1 MERITIEKLK
11 RFKES
16 EDKIEFKRAEQG
28 NFAYDGGSRAKP
40 SDRRK
45 CILGYVTALCNEGG
59 GYLVLGMED
68 AYPHKVVG
76 TKQSEGQLG
85 ELESNIYRDTLIRP
99 VIYELYLIKDG
110 NHKVCSTNGDFKE
123 IFFELLNDE
132 LEDEQEDEEEEF
144 PGNIEIEEV
153 QLINLDSIVNS
164 VRTDDPVRMYLKDIG
179 NIPLLDLETE
189 TELANTVVKGREA
202 IEKINDFDNGLIDLT
217 DAEEAKYRKLAED
230 AYYAKNK
237 LVDSNLRL
245 VVSIAKRYTGRNL
258 PFLDL
263 IQEGNMGLMK
273 AVDKFEPDKG
283 YKFSTYATWWVRQA
297 ITRAVADQ
305 ARTIRIPVHMVE
317 TINKLLREQRKLV
330 QELSREPNVEE
341 LAERMKMSP
350 EKIQMIQK
358 IAQEPI
364 SLEKPVGEEDDSS
377 LADFVSDPNGISPY
391 EYTANE
397 MLKKEI
403 DALLHTLSPRE
414 EMVLRLR
421 FGLDDGK
428 QYTLEEVGD
437 RFQVTRE
444 RVRQIEKKALYKLS
458 NKRKKLEGFINKQ

>member
-1 MERITIEKLK
+1 MEKLNDALTK
-11 RFKES
+11 LLEDSKEKGFTSES
-16 EDKIEFKRAEQG
+16 EVLKLLDNPDDFSDVKEFFDDA
-28 NFAYDGGSRAKP
+28 NVTIY
-40 SDRRK
+40 SD
-45 CILGYVTALCNEGG
+45 
-59 GYLVLGMED
+59 D
-68 AYPHKVVG
+68 
-76 TKQSEGQLG
+76 
-85 ELESNIYRDTLIRP
+85 ELE
-99 VIYELYLIKDG
+99 
-110 NHKVCSTNGDFKE
+110 E
-123 IFFELLNDE
+123 ISLSDE
-132 LEDEQEDEEEEF
+132 LEDEQEEEEEEF

-230 AYYAKNK
+230 AYFAKNK

>member
-1 MERITIEKLK
+1 MELNKKL
-11 RFKES
+11 
-16 EDKIEFKRAEQG
+16 
-28 NFAYDGGSRAKP
+28 N
-40 SDRRK
+40 
-45 CILGYVTALCNEGG
+45 
-59 GYLVLGMED
+59 
-68 AYPHKVVG
+68 
-76 TKQSEGQLG
+76 
-85 ELESNIYRDTLIRP
+85 
-99 VIYELYLIKDG
+99 
-110 NHKVCSTNGDFKE
+110 
-123 IFFELLNDE
+123 ELLNKNKEKGYVSKKEVLDLMDSNLE
-132 LEDEQEDEEEEF
+132 FEDVEAIFEDENVKIYTDDEIEMLQAEEEF
-144 PGNIEIEEV
+144 AEEDKEEDNVDFPGNVEIEEV
-153 QLINLDSIVNS
+153 ELINIDTIVNS

-179 NIPLLDLETE
+179 NIPLLSEKE
-189 TELANTVVKGREA
+189 EKEAAEKVVEGRKAQA
-202 IEKINDFDNGLIDLT
+202 IIDDFENCIIDLT
-217 DAEEAKYRKLAED
+217 DKEEEKNRRIIEEALI
-230 AYYAKNK
+230 AKNK

-391 EYTANE
+391 EYTSNE

-403 DALLHTLSPRE
+403 DALLKTLSPRE

-428 QYTLEEVGD
+428 IYTLEEVGD
-437 RFQVTRE
+437 KFQVTRE
-444 RVRQIEKKALYKLS
+444 RVRQIEKKALYKLQ

>member
-1 MERITIEKLK
+1 MEKLNEK
-11 RFKES
+11 LTRLLEDSKEKGFTS
-16 EDKIEFKRAEQG
+16 EAEVLKLLDDPNDFEEVKEFFDDA
-28 NFAYDGGSRAKP
+28 NVSIY
-40 SDRRK
+40 SDD
-45 CILGYVTALCNEGG
+45 E
-59 GYLVLGMED
+59 MEEISLD
-68 AYPHKVVG
+68 
-76 TKQSEGQLG
+76 G
-85 ELESNIYRDTLIRP
+85 ELE
-99 VIYELYLIKDG
+99 G
-110 NHKVCSTNGDFKE
+110 
-123 IFFELLNDE
+123 
-132 LEDEQEDEEEEF
+132 EDEEEEDF

-153 QLINLDSIVNS
+153 QLIELDSIVNS

-179 NIPLLDLETE
+179 NIPLLDIETE

-202 IEKINDFDNGLIDLT
+202 IEKINDFENGLIDLT
-217 DAEEAKYRKLAED
+217 DREEEKYRKLAED
-230 AYYAKNK
+230 ANYAKNK

>member
-1 MERITIEKLK
+1 MEKLNDNLAHLLEESK
-11 RFKES
+11 EKGFTSES
-16 EDKIEFKRAEQG
+16 EVLKLLDNPDDFNDVKEFFDDA
-28 NFAYDGGSRAKP
+28 NVTIY
-40 SDRRK
+40 SD
-45 CILGYVTALCNEGG
+45 
-59 GYLVLGMED
+59 D
-68 AYPHKVVG
+68 
-76 TKQSEGQLG
+76 
-85 ELESNIYRDTLIRP
+85 ELE
-99 VIYELYLIKDG
+99 
-110 NHKVCSTNGDFKE
+110 E
-123 IFFELLNDE
+123 ITLNDE

>member
-1 MERITIEKLK
+1 MEKLNEK
-11 RFKES
+11 LSRLLEDSKEKGFTSES
-16 EDKIEFKRAEQG
+16 EVLKLLDNPNDFDEVKEFFDDA
-28 NFAYDGGSRAKP
+28 NVSIY
-40 SDRRK
+40 SDD
-45 CILGYVTALCNEGG
+45 E
-59 GYLVLGMED
+59 MEEISLD
-68 AYPHKVVG
+68 
-76 TKQSEGQLG
+76 G
-85 ELESNIYRDTLIRP
+85 ELE
-99 VIYELYLIKDG
+99 G
-110 NHKVCSTNGDFKE
+110 
-123 IFFELLNDE
+123 
-132 LEDEQEDEEEEF
+132 EEEEEEDF

-153 QLINLDSIVNS
+153 QLIELDSIVNS

-179 NIPLLDLETE
+179 NIPLLDIETE

-202 IEKINDFDNGLIDLT
+202 IEKINDFENGLIDLT
-217 DAEEAKYRKLAED
+217 DKEEEKYRKLADD
-230 AYYAKNK
+230 ANYAKNK

-403 DALLHTLSPRE
+403 AALLKSLSPRE

>member
-1 MERITIEKLK
+1 MEKLNDALTK
-11 RFKES
+11 LLEDSKEKGFTSES
-16 EDKIEFKRAEQG
+16 EVLKLLDNPDDFSDVKEFFDDA
-28 NFAYDGGSRAKP
+28 NVTIY
-40 SDRRK
+40 SD
-45 CILGYVTALCNEGG
+45 
-59 GYLVLGMED
+59 D
-68 AYPHKVVG
+68 
-76 TKQSEGQLG
+76 
-85 ELESNIYRDTLIRP
+85 ELE
-99 VIYELYLIKDG
+99 
-110 NHKVCSTNGDFKE
+110 E
-123 IFFELLNDE
+123 ISLSDE
-132 LEDEQEDEEEEF
+132 LEDEQEEEEEEF

-230 AYYAKNK
+230 AYFAKNK

-458 NKRKKLEGFINKQ
+458 NKRKKLEGFINKQWFLKD

>member
-1 MERITIEKLK
+1 MEKLNEK
-11 RFKES
+11 LTRLLEDSKEKGFTS
-16 EDKIEFKRAEQG
+16 EAEVLKLLDNPNDFDEVKEFFDDA
-28 NFAYDGGSRAKP
+28 NVSIY
-40 SDRRK
+40 SDD
-45 CILGYVTALCNEGG
+45 E
-59 GYLVLGMED
+59 MEEISLD
-68 AYPHKVVG
+68 
-76 TKQSEGQLG
+76 G
-85 ELESNIYRDTLIRP
+85 ELE
-99 VIYELYLIKDG
+99 G
-110 NHKVCSTNGDFKE
+110 
-123 IFFELLNDE
+123 
-132 LEDEQEDEEEEF
+132 EEEEEEDF

-153 QLINLDSIVNS
+153 QLIELDSIVNS

-179 NIPLLDLETE
+179 NIPLLDIETE

-202 IEKINDFDNGLIDLT
+202 IEKINDFENGIIDLT
-217 DAEEAKYRKLAED
+217 DREEEKYRKLAEE
-230 AYYAKNK
+230 ANYAKNK

-403 DALLHTLSPRE
+403 DQLLHTLSPRE

-444 RVRQIEKKALYKLS
+444 RVRQNEKKALYKLS

>member
-1 MERITIEKLK
+1 MEKLNEK
-11 RFKES
+11 LTRLLEDSKEKGFTS
-16 EDKIEFKRAEQG
+16 EAEVLKLLDDPNDFEDVKEFFDDA
-28 NFAYDGGSRAKP
+28 NVSIY
-40 SDRRK
+40 SDD
-45 CILGYVTALCNEGG
+45 E
-59 GYLVLGMED
+59 MEEISLD
-68 AYPHKVVG
+68 
-76 TKQSEGQLG
+76 G
-85 ELESNIYRDTLIRP
+85 ELE
-99 VIYELYLIKDG
+99 G
-110 NHKVCSTNGDFKE
+110 
-123 IFFELLNDE
+123 
-132 LEDEQEDEEEEF
+132 EDEEEEDF

-153 QLINLDSIVNS
+153 QLIELDSIVNS

-179 NIPLLDLETE
+179 NIPLLDIETE

-202 IEKINDFDNGLIDLT
+202 IEKINDFENGLIDLT
-217 DAEEAKYRKLAED
+217 DREEEKYRKLAED
-230 AYYAKNK
+230 ANYAKNK

>member
-1 MERITIEKLK
+1 MEKLNEK
-11 RFKES
+11 LTRLLEDSKEKGFTS
-16 EDKIEFKRAEQG
+16 EAEVLKLLDNPDDFEDVKEFFDDA
-28 NFAYDGGSRAKP
+28 NVSIY
-40 SDRRK
+40 SDDELEE
-45 CILGYVTALCNEGG
+45 ISLDN
-59 GYLVLGMED
+59 
-68 AYPHKVVG
+68 
-76 TKQSEGQLG
+76 
-85 ELESNIYRDTLIRP
+85 ELES
-99 VIYELYLIKDG
+99 
-110 NHKVCSTNGDFKE
+110 
-123 IFFELLNDE
+123 
-132 LEDEQEDEEEEF
+132 EEEEEDF

-153 QLINLDSIVNS
+153 QLIELDSIVNS

-179 NIPLLDLETE
+179 NIPLLDIETE

-202 IEKINDFDNGLIDLT
+202 IEKINDFENGIIDLT
-217 DAEEAKYRKLAED
+217 DREEEKYRKLAEE
-230 AYYAKNK
+230 ANYAKNK

-403 DALLHTLSPRE
+403 DQLLHTLSPRE

>member
-1 MERITIEKLK
+1 MEKLNEK
-11 RFKES
+11 LSRLLEDSKEKGFTSES
-16 EDKIEFKRAEQG
+16 EVLKLLDNPNDFDEVKEFFDDA
-28 NFAYDGGSRAKP
+28 NVSIY
-40 SDRRK
+40 SDD
-45 CILGYVTALCNEGG
+45 E
-59 GYLVLGMED
+59 MEEISLD
-68 AYPHKVVG
+68 
-76 TKQSEGQLG
+76 G
-85 ELESNIYRDTLIRP
+85 ELE
-99 VIYELYLIKDG
+99 G
-110 NHKVCSTNGDFKE
+110 
-123 IFFELLNDE
+123 
-132 LEDEQEDEEEEF
+132 EEEEEEDF

-153 QLINLDSIVNS
+153 QLIELDSIVNS

-179 NIPLLDLETE
+179 NIPLLDIETE

-202 IEKINDFDNGLIDLT
+202 IEKINDFENGLIDLT
-217 DAEEAKYRKLAED
+217 DKEEEKYRKLADD
-230 AYYAKNK
+230 ANYAKNK

-403 DALLHTLSPRE
+403 AALLKSLSPRE
-414 EMVLRLR
+414 EMVLRLL

>member
-1 MERITIEKLK
+1 MELTNELK
-11 RFKES
+11 ALLEES
-16 EDKIEFKRAEQG
+16 KDK
-28 NFAYDGGSRAKP
+28 
-40 SDRRK
+40 
-45 CILGYVTALCNEGG
+45 GYISVT
-59 GYLVLGMED
+59 
-68 AYPHKVVG
+68 
-76 TKQSEGQLG
+76 
-85 ELESNIYRDTLIRP
+85 ELKK
-99 VIYELYLIKDG
+99 LIKDEEDLDDVELSFEAEG
-110 NHKVCSTNGDFKE
+110 VKVYTEEE
-123 IFFELLNDE
+123 IADLESE
-132 LEDEQEDEEEEF
+132 LEDEDEITEDF

-179 NIPLLDLETE
+179 NIPLLDIEEE
-189 TELANTVVKGREA
+189 TELANLVVKGREA
-202 IEKINDFDNGLIDLT
+202 IEKINDYDNGLIDLT
-217 DAEEAKYRKLAED
+217 DKEEEKYRKLADD
-230 AYYAKNK
+230 ALYAKNK

-391 EYTANE
+391 EYTSNE

-458 NKRKKLEGFINKQ
+458 NKRKKLEGFINKD

>member
-1 MERITIEKLK
+1 MELNKKLK
-11 RFKES
+11 DLLNKNKEVGYVS
-16 EDKIEFKRAEQG
+16 KDDVEALLED
-28 NFAYDGGSRAKP
+28 P
-40 SDRRK
+40 SDFDDVEA
-45 CILGYVTALCNEGG
+45 YF
-59 GYLVLGMED
+59 ED
-68 AYPHKVVG
+68 ENVK
-76 TKQSEGQLG
+76 
-85 ELESNIYRDTLIRP
+85 IY
-99 VIYELYLIKDG
+99 
-110 NHKVCSTNGDFKE
+110 SKE
-123 IFFELLNDE
+123 EIDLLKAEDE
-132 LEDEQEDEEEEF
+132 LEEEALDEEEEAVDF
-144 PGNIEIEEV
+144 PGNAEIEEV
-153 QLINLDSIVNS
+153 ELINIESIVAS

-179 NIPLLDLETE
+179 NIPLLGPDEE
-189 TELANTVVKGREA
+189 MELANIVVKGREA
-202 IEKINDFDNGLIDLT
+202 QAKIEDFENCVIDLS
-217 DAEEAKYRKLAED
+217 DKEEAKYRKMVDEAL
-230 AYYAKNK
+230 YAKNK

-341 LAERMKMSP
+341 LAKRMNMTP

-391 EYTANE
+391 EYTSNE

-403 DALLHTLSPRE
+403 DALLKTLSPRE

-428 QYTLEEVGD
+428 IYTLEEVGD
-437 RFQVTRE
+437 KFQVTRE
-444 RVRQIEKKALYKLS
+444 RVRQIEKKALYKLQ

>member
-1 MERITIEKLK
+1 MELTNELK
-11 RFKES
+11 ALLEES
-16 EDKIEFKRAEQG
+16 KDK
-28 NFAYDGGSRAKP
+28 
-40 SDRRK
+40 
-45 CILGYVTALCNEGG
+45 GYISVT
-59 GYLVLGMED
+59 
-68 AYPHKVVG
+68 
-76 TKQSEGQLG
+76 
-85 ELESNIYRDTLIRP
+85 ELKK
-99 VIYELYLIKDG
+99 LIKDEEDLDDVELSFEAEG
-110 NHKVCSTNGDFKE
+110 VKVYTEEE
-123 IFFELLNDE
+123 IADLESE
-132 LEDEQEDEEEEF
+132 LEDEITEDF

-179 NIPLLDLETE
+179 NIPLLDIEEE
-189 TELANTVVKGREA
+189 TELANLVVKGREA
-202 IEKINDFDNGLIDLT
+202 IEKINDYDNGLIDLT
-217 DAEEAKYRKLAED
+217 DKEEEKYRKLADD
-230 AYYAKNK
+230 ALYAKNK

-391 EYTANE
+391 EYTSNE

-458 NKRKKLEGFINKQ
+458 NKRKKLEGFINKD

>member
-1 MERITIEKLK
+1 MEKLNEK
-11 RFKES
+11 LTRLLEDSKEKGFTS
-16 EDKIEFKRAEQG
+16 EAEVLKLLDDPNDFEDVKEF
-28 NFAYDGGSRAKP
+28 F
-40 SDRRK
+40 
-45 CILGYVTALCNEGG
+45 
-59 GYLVLGMED
+59 ED
-68 AYPHKVVG
+68 ANVSIY
-76 TKQSEGQLG
+76 SDDELEEISLDS
-85 ELESNIYRDTLIRP
+85 ELES
-99 VIYELYLIKDG
+99 
-110 NHKVCSTNGDFKE
+110 
-123 IFFELLNDE
+123 
-132 LEDEQEDEEEEF
+132 EEEEEDF

-153 QLINLDSIVNS
+153 QLIELDSIVNS

-179 NIPLLDLETE
+179 NIPLLDIESE
-189 TELANTVVKGREA
+189 TELANTVVRGREA
-202 IEKINDFDNGLIDLT
+202 IEKINDFENGLIDLT
-217 DAEEAKYRKLAED
+217 DREEEKYRKLAED
-230 AYYAKNK
+230 ANYAKNK

-403 DALLHTLSPRE
+403 DQLLHTLSPRE

>member
-1 MERITIEKLK
+1 MEKLNEK
-11 RFKES
+11 LTRLLEDSKEKGFTS
-16 EDKIEFKRAEQG
+16 EAEVLKLLDNPEDFDEVKEFFDDA
-28 NFAYDGGSRAKP
+28 NVSIY
-40 SDRRK
+40 SDDELEE
-45 CILGYVTALCNEGG
+45 ISLDN
-59 GYLVLGMED
+59 
-68 AYPHKVVG
+68 
-76 TKQSEGQLG
+76 
-85 ELESNIYRDTLIRP
+85 ELES
-99 VIYELYLIKDG
+99 
-110 NHKVCSTNGDFKE
+110 
-123 IFFELLNDE
+123 
-132 LEDEQEDEEEEF
+132 EEEEEDF

-153 QLINLDSIVNS
+153 QLIELDSIVNS

-179 NIPLLDLETE
+179 NIPLLDIETE

-202 IEKINDFDNGLIDLT
+202 IEKINDFENGLIDLT
-217 DAEEAKYRKLAED
+217 DREEEKYRKLAED
-230 AYYAKNK
+230 ANYAKNK

>member
-1 MERITIEKLK
+1 MEKLNEK
-11 RFKES
+11 LTRLLEDSKEKGFTS
-16 EDKIEFKRAEQG
+16 EAEVLKLLDDPNDFEEVKEFFDDA
-28 NFAYDGGSRAKP
+28 NVSIY
-40 SDRRK
+40 SDD
-45 CILGYVTALCNEGG
+45 E
-59 GYLVLGMED
+59 MEEISLD
-68 AYPHKVVG
+68 
-76 TKQSEGQLG
+76 G
-85 ELESNIYRDTLIRP
+85 ELE
-99 VIYELYLIKDG
+99 G
-110 NHKVCSTNGDFKE
+110 
-123 IFFELLNDE
+123 
-132 LEDEQEDEEEEF
+132 EDEEEEDF

-153 QLINLDSIVNS
+153 QLIELDSIVNS

-179 NIPLLDLETE
+179 NIPLLDIETE

-202 IEKINDFDNGLIDLT
+202 IEKISDFENGLIDLT
-217 DAEEAKYRKLAED
+217 DREEEKYRKLAED
-230 AYYAKNK
+230 ANYAKNK

>member
-1 MERITIEKLK
+1 MEKLNEK
-11 RFKES
+11 LTRLLEDSKEKGFTSES
-16 EDKIEFKRAEQG
+16 EVLKLLDNPNDFDDVKEFFDDA
-28 NFAYDGGSRAKP
+28 NVSIY
-40 SDRRK
+40 SDD
-45 CILGYVTALCNEGG
+45 E
-59 GYLVLGMED
+59 MEEISLD
-68 AYPHKVVG
+68 
-76 TKQSEGQLG
+76 G
-85 ELESNIYRDTLIRP
+85 ELE
-99 VIYELYLIKDG
+99 G
-110 NHKVCSTNGDFKE
+110 
-123 IFFELLNDE
+123 
-132 LEDEQEDEEEEF
+132 EEEEEEDF

-153 QLINLDSIVNS
+153 QLIELDSIVNS

-179 NIPLLDLETE
+179 NIPLLDIETE

-202 IEKINDFDNGLIDLT
+202 IEKINDFENGLIDLT
-217 DAEEAKYRKLAED
+217 DKEEEKYRKLADD
-230 AYYAKNK
+230 ANYAKNK

-403 DALLHTLSPRE
+403 AALLKSLSPRE

>member
-1 MERITIEKLK
+1 MEKLNEK
-11 RFKES
+11 LTRLLEDSKEKGFTS
-16 EDKIEFKRAEQG
+16 EAEVLKLLDDPNDFEDVKEF
-28 NFAYDGGSRAKP
+28 F
-40 SDRRK
+40 
-45 CILGYVTALCNEGG
+45 
-59 GYLVLGMED
+59 ED
-68 AYPHKVVG
+68 ANVSIY
-76 TKQSEGQLG
+76 SDDELEEISLDS
-85 ELESNIYRDTLIRP
+85 ELES
-99 VIYELYLIKDG
+99 
-110 NHKVCSTNGDFKE
+110 
-123 IFFELLNDE
+123 
-132 LEDEQEDEEEEF
+132 EEEEEDF

-153 QLINLDSIVNS
+153 QLIELDSIVNS

-179 NIPLLDLETE
+179 NIPLLDIETE

-202 IEKINDFDNGLIDLT
+202 IEKINDFENGLIDLT
-217 DAEEAKYRKLAED
+217 DREEEKYRKLAED
-230 AYYAKNK
+230 ANYAKNK

>member
-1 MERITIEKLK
+1 MEKLNDGLTK
-11 RFKES
+11 LLEDSKEKGFTSES
-16 EDKIEFKRAEQG
+16 EVLKLLDNPDDFNDVKEFFDDA
-28 NFAYDGGSRAKP
+28 NVTIY
-40 SDRRK
+40 SD
-45 CILGYVTALCNEGG
+45 
-59 GYLVLGMED
+59 D
-68 AYPHKVVG
+68 
-76 TKQSEGQLG
+76 
-85 ELESNIYRDTLIRP
+85 ELE
-99 VIYELYLIKDG
+99 
-110 NHKVCSTNGDFKE
+110 E
-123 IFFELLNDE
+123 ITLNDE
-132 LEDEQEDEEEEF
+132 LEDEAEEEEEEF

-217 DAEEAKYRKLAED
+217 DAEEAKYRKLAEE
-230 AYYAKNK
+230 ASYAKNK

>member
-1 MERITIEKLK
+1 MEKLNDNLARLLEESK
-11 RFKES
+11 EKGFTSES
-16 EDKIEFKRAEQG
+16 EVLKLLDNPDDYNDVKEFFDDA
-28 NFAYDGGSRAKP
+28 NVTIY
-40 SDRRK
+40 SD
-45 CILGYVTALCNEGG
+45 
-59 GYLVLGMED
+59 D
-68 AYPHKVVG
+68 
-76 TKQSEGQLG
+76 
-85 ELESNIYRDTLIRP
+85 ELE
-99 VIYELYLIKDG
+99 
-110 NHKVCSTNGDFKE
+110 E
-123 IFFELLNDE
+123 ITLNDE

>member
-1 MERITIEKLK
+1 MELNKKLK
-11 RFKES
+11 DLLNKNKEVGYVS
-16 EDKIEFKRAEQG
+16 KDDVEALLED
-28 NFAYDGGSRAKP
+28 P
-40 SDRRK
+40 SDFDDVEA
-45 CILGYVTALCNEGG
+45 YF
-59 GYLVLGMED
+59 ED
-68 AYPHKVVG
+68 ENVK
-76 TKQSEGQLG
+76 
-85 ELESNIYRDTLIRP
+85 IY
-99 VIYELYLIKDG
+99 
-110 NHKVCSTNGDFKE
+110 SKE
-123 IFFELLNDE
+123 EIDLLKAEDE
-132 LEDEQEDEEEEF
+132 LEEEALEEEEETVDF
-144 PGNIEIEEV
+144 PGNAEIEEV
-153 QLINLDSIVNS
+153 ELINIESIVAS

-179 NIPLLDLETE
+179 NIPLLGPDEE
-189 TELANTVVKGREA
+189 MELANIVVKGREA
-202 IEKINDFDNGLIDLT
+202 QAKIEDFENCLIDLT
-217 DAEEAKYRKLAED
+217 DKEEAKYRKMVEEAL
-230 AYYAKNK
+230 YAKNK

-341 LAERMKMSP
+341 LAKRMNMTP

-391 EYTANE
+391 EYTSNE

-403 DALLHTLSPRE
+403 DALLKTLSPRE

-428 QYTLEEVGD
+428 IYTLEEVGD
-437 RFQVTRE
+437 KFQVTRE
-444 RVRQIEKKALYKLS
+444 RVRQIEKKALYKLQ

>member
-1 MERITIEKLK
+1 MEKLNDNLAHLLEESK
-11 RFKES
+11 EKGFTSES
-16 EDKIEFKRAEQG
+16 EVLKLLDNPDDFNDVKEFFDDA
-28 NFAYDGGSRAKP
+28 NVTIY
-40 SDRRK
+40 SD
-45 CILGYVTALCNEGG
+45 
-59 GYLVLGMED
+59 D
-68 AYPHKVVG
+68 
-76 TKQSEGQLG
+76 
-85 ELESNIYRDTLIRP
+85 ELE
-99 VIYELYLIKDG
+99 
-110 NHKVCSTNGDFKE
+110 E
-123 IFFELLNDE
+123 ITLNDE

-305 ARTIRIPVHMVE
+305 ARTIRIPFHMVE

-444 RVRQIEKKALYKLS
+444 RVRQIEKKAL
-458 NKRKKLEGFINKQ
+458 KKLELNFKKNGIQKDDRYL

>member
-1 MERITIEKLK
+1 MEKLNDGLTK
-11 RFKES
+11 LLEDSKEKGFTSES
-16 EDKIEFKRAEQG
+16 EVLKLLDNPDDFNDVKEFFDDA
-28 NFAYDGGSRAKP
+28 NVTIY
-40 SDRRK
+40 SD
-45 CILGYVTALCNEGG
+45 
-59 GYLVLGMED
+59 D
-68 AYPHKVVG
+68 
-76 TKQSEGQLG
+76 
-85 ELESNIYRDTLIRP
+85 ELE
-99 VIYELYLIKDG
+99 
-110 NHKVCSTNGDFKE
+110 E
-123 IFFELLNDE
+123 ITLNDE
-132 LEDEQEDEEEEF
+132 LEDEAEEEEEEF

-217 DAEEAKYRKLAED
+217 DAEEAKYRKLAEE
-230 AYYAKNK
+230 ASYAKNK

-330 QELSREPNVEE
+330 QELSREPTVEE

>member
-1 MERITIEKLK
+1 M
-11 RFKES
+11 
-16 EDKIEFKRAEQG
+16 EDKEI
-28 NFAYDGGSRAKP
+28 
-40 SDRRK
+40 
-45 CILGYVTALCNEGG
+45 ILNNKLNKLLEDSKDKGYVCIDEVKKYLDDKADFDDVEALFNDSDVKIYTSDVIALMEQDLNDDLDSDLDNEDS
-59 GYLVLGMED
+59 LEMED
-68 AYPHKVVG
+68 MPN
-76 TKQSEGQLG
+76 
-85 ELESNIYRDTLIRP
+85 NI
-99 VIYELYLIKDG
+99 V
-110 NHKVCSTNGDFKE
+110 
-123 IFFELLNDE
+123 
-132 LEDEQEDEEEEF
+132 
-144 PGNIEIEEV
+144 IEEV
-153 QLINLDSIVNS
+153 QLINLDTIVNS

-179 NIPLLDLETE
+179 NIPLLDLEE
-189 TELANTVVKGREA
+189 ENKLAYTVLDGREA
-202 IEKINDFDNGLIDLT
+202 LKKIEDFENGIIDLT
-217 DAEEAKYRKLAED
+217 DREEEKYRQLADKAIEAKNR
-230 AYYAKNK
+230 

-341 LAERMKMSP
+341 LAERMKLSP
-350 EKIQMIQK
+350 EKIQQIQK

-377 LADFVSDPNGISPY
+377 LADFVSDPNGINPY

-403 DALLHTLSPRE
+403 DNLLHTLSPRE

-421 FGLDDGK
+421 FGLDDGR

-458 NKRKKLEGFINKQ
+458 NKKKKLEGFITKQ

>member
-1 MERITIEKLK
+1 MELSNELKALLEESREKGYISITELKKLIND
-11 RFKES
+11 E
-16 EDKIEFKRAEQG
+16 EDLDDVELMF
-28 NFAYDGGSRAKP
+28 D
-40 SDRRK
+40 
-45 CILGYVTALCNEGG
+45 
-59 GYLVLGMED
+59 
-68 AYPHKVVG
+68 
-76 TKQSEGQLG
+76 SEG
-85 ELESNIYRDTLIRP
+85 
-99 VIYELYLIKDG
+99 V
-110 NHKVCSTNGDFKE
+110 KVYTDEE
-123 IFFELLNDE
+123 IADLDND
-132 LEDEQEDEEEEF
+132 LEDDDENAIDF

-179 NIPLLDLETE
+179 NIPLLDIDEE
-189 TELANTVVKGREA
+189 TELANLVVKGREA

-217 DAEEAKYRKLAED
+217 DKEEKKYRKLADD
-230 AYYAKNK
+230 ALYAKNK

-391 EYTANE
+391 EYTSNE

-458 NKRKKLEGFINKQ
+458 NKRKKLEGFINKD

>member
-1 MERITIEKLK
+1 MEKLNEK
-11 RFKES
+11 LTRLLEDSKEKGFTS
-16 EDKIEFKRAEQG
+16 ETEVLKLLDDPNDFEEVKEFFDDA
-28 NFAYDGGSRAKP
+28 NVSIY
-40 SDRRK
+40 SDD
-45 CILGYVTALCNEGG
+45 E
-59 GYLVLGMED
+59 MEEISLD
-68 AYPHKVVG
+68 
-76 TKQSEGQLG
+76 G
-85 ELESNIYRDTLIRP
+85 ELE
-99 VIYELYLIKDG
+99 G
-110 NHKVCSTNGDFKE
+110 
-123 IFFELLNDE
+123 
-132 LEDEQEDEEEEF
+132 EDEEEEDF

-153 QLINLDSIVNS
+153 QLIELDSIVNS

-179 NIPLLDLETE
+179 NIPLLDIETE

-202 IEKINDFDNGLIDLT
+202 IEKINDFENGLIDLT
-217 DAEEAKYRKLAED
+217 DREEEKYRKLAED
-230 AYYAKNK
+230 ANYAKNK